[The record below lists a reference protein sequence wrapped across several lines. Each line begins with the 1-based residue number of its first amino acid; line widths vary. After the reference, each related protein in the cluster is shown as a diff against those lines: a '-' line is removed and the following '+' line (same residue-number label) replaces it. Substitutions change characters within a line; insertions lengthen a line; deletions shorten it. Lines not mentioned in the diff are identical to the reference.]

1 MEARPFTREVEI
13 VLLLASPIS
22 RYEGRPSDGPLS
34 AVGPEVRESIEI
46 RAGLGVVGDRYFAK
60 PAHVHASVTLMASEV
75 LDAVADDLG
84 IARGLDASATRRN
97 ILLRGVDVDS
107 MRGTTFSL
115 DTGGGEIVFL
125 ANRPAN
131 PCAWM
136 DVTLAPGAHKALR
149 GRGGMRCEPLTS
161 GVLRLG
167 PATLRSSMELPPEAS
182 GTPAPGAHATSAEAP
197 GPR

>member
-1 MEARPFTREVEI
+1 VDI

-22 RYEGRPSDGPLS
+22 RYEGRPSDGPLP
-34 AVGPEVRESIEI
+34 AIGPEVRDSIEI

-60 PAHVHASVTLMASEV
+60 PAHAHASVTVMASEV

-84 IARGLDASATRRN
+84 IARGLDAAATRRN

-107 MRGTTFSL
+107 MRGATFSL
-115 DTGGGEIVFL
+115 DSGDGPVTFL

-149 GRGGMRCEPLTS
+149 GRGGMRCEPLSS

-167 PATLRSSMELPPEAS
+167 PAVVRSSMAFGPATS
-182 GTPAPGAHATSAEAP
+182 GTG
-197 GPR
+197 

>member
-22 RYEGRPSDGPLS
+22 RYEGRPSDGPLP
-34 AVGPEVRESIEI
+34 AVGTEVRESIEI
-46 RAGLGVVGDRYFAK
+46 RAGLGVVGDRYYAK
-60 PAHVHASVTLMASEV
+60 PAHVHASVTVMASEV

-84 IARGLDASATRRN
+84 IARRLDASATRRN
-97 ILLRGVDVDS
+97 ILLRGVDIDS

-115 DTGGGEIVFL
+115 DTGGGEVVFL

-167 PATLRSSMELPPEAS
+167 PATLRSSMEFALGAS
-182 GTPAPGAHATSAEAP
+182 GTPAPG
-197 GPR
+197 PR